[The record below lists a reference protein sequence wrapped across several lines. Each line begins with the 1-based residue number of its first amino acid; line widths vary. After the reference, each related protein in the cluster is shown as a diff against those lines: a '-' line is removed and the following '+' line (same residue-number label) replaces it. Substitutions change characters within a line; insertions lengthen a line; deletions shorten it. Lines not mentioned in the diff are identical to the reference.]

1 MERRRVG
8 GIGICYRLA
17 RAGSSKT
24 CGGAEACSEV
34 RQAIVVA
41 KLDRL
46 PRDVAFVSGLMA
58 QRVPFL
64 VAELGADVDPFVLH
78 LFAALAD
85 AFAANALPL
94 VRQIQASGVASTR
107 VIAAALNARG
117 IRTARG
123 QRAIAVAAAAIRG
136 MDLRI
141 PNPGR
146 FLTISEVGRP
156 S

>member
-1 MERRRVG
+1 MASEYVTE
-8 GIGICYRLA
+8 LA

-24 CGGAEACSEV
+24 CGGAEAWARTV

-64 VAELGADVDPFVLH
+64 VAEFGLGADVDPFVLH

-136 MDLRI
+136 MKSRI